1 VTLRARRPA
10 LLVLAL
16 GACALAPRDDAP
28 RDDAPR
34 DDDTA
39 ALAER
44 TAARALDWLWA
55 QQTADGR
62 VPSTTYGVLRAG
74 WSLTATALAATAQ
87 LPAGLRAPHAAAI
100 ARAVACL
107 RAATAADG
115 SIGLDSDAIDYP
127 TYTAAHW
134 LAALVRLQPD
144 GWRELAAQ
152 QVERLR
158 SVQLDESLGWRPD
171 DEFYGAFGFGIRRE
185 RAPLG
190 SGLVDIA
197 LQRTVLEALR
207 AAGVAPDD
215 PTFVR
220 AAAFVLR
227 CQQPDGGFCFTPG
240 PDFRRSKAGD
250 EQAADGSLRGRS
262 YGTTTADGLRALR
275 ACGRGEDDPAVAA
288 ARAWLAA
295 HAAVLPVPGLPLAA
309 EPPTEPAL
317 RFYWWSTLAAVSPTA
332 ALRAELVRTLALRQ
346 REDGAFTGD
355 SDRMKED
362 DPLVA
367 TCLALF
373 ALAPAL

>member
-1 VTLRARRPA
+1 MNAHALRPA
-10 LLVLAL
+10 LLLLLLLPLAL
-16 GACALAPRDDAP
+16 GGCALAPRDDA
-28 RDDAPR
+28 
-34 DDDTA
+34 TA
-39 ALAER
+39 ALAAR
-44 TAARALDWLWA
+44 TAARALDWLWS
-55 QQTADGR
+55 QQSADGR
-62 VPSTTYGVLRAG
+62 LPSTTYGVLRAG

-87 LPAGLRAPHAAAI
+87 LPEPMRAPHAAAI

-127 TYTAAHW
+127 TYTSSHW
-134 LAALVRLQPD
+134 LQALVRLQPD
-144 GWRELAAQ
+144 GFCELAAQ

-158 SVQLDESLGWRPD
+158 RVQLDESLGWRPD

-185 RAPLG
+185 QAPL

-207 AAGVAPDD
+207 GAGVPADD
-215 PTFVR
+215 PTIVR
-220 AAAFVLR
+220 AAAFVVR
-227 CQQPDGGFCFTPG
+227 CQQPDGGFCFTPD
-240 PDFRRSKAGD
+240 PDLRRSKAG
-250 EQAADGSLRGRS
+250 EEPAADGGVRPRS

-275 ACGRGEDDPAVAA
+275 ACGRGEHDPAVAA

-295 HAAVLPVPGLPLAA
+295 HAATLPVPGLPLDA
-309 EPPTEPAL
+309 EPPVEPAL
-317 RFYWWSTLAAVSPTA
+317 RFYWWSTLAFVPPTA
-332 ALRAELVRTLALRQ
+332 ALRAELVHTIAARQ
-346 REDGAFTGD
+346 RGDGAFAGD

-373 ALAPAL
+373 ALAPALAR